1 MSNNNNINISIND
14 STVSINDI
22 NLLNTSQVIQ
32 LINSSIDKFV
42 GIQNNTFAETSGI
55 ELSNLF
61 DGNMNGNYYQMN
73 TACKLGAAKSH
84 GRAYSEIRKN
94 IRISLK

>member
-42 GIQNNTFAETSGI
+42 GIQNNTLAETSGI

-73 TACKLGAAKSH
+73 TAFKTVVLNKIV
-84 GRAYSEIRKN
+84 R
-94 IRISLK
+94 